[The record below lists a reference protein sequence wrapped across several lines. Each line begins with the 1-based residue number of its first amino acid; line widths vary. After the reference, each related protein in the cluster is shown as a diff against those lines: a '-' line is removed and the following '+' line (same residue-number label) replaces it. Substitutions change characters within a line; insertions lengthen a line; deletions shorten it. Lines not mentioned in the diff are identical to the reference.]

1 TENNPT
7 TRRDFL
13 KTSAVAGGVL
23 AANLTMLGNVHAD
36 GPDEIRVGLV
46 GCGGR
51 GTGAIEQCLRSG
63 RNIKLVAM
71 GDAFRDQLEGCL
83 ASLRRNNELREKID
97 CPAERQFV
105 GLNAYN
111 DVINN
116 CQLVLFATP
125 PGFRAI
131 HLRAAVAARKH
142 IFTEKPVAVDGPGVR
157 MCLQAFEDANR
168 HRLSIVAGTQR
179 RYQTGYLE
187 SMRRIHDGS
196 LGTILSARCYWNQ
209 GGIWER
215 TRTQQMT
222 EVEWQLRN
230 WYYYTWLCGD

>member
-1 TENNPT
+1 MTENKPT

-13 KTSAVAGGVL
+13 RTSAVAGGVL

-51 GTGAIEQCLRSG
+51 GTGAIEQCLRAG
-63 RNIKLVAM
+63 RNIKLVAL

-83 ASLRRNNELREKID
+83 ASLRRNNELRDKLD

-125 PGFRAI
+125 PGFRAM

-209 GGIWER
+209 GASGSAR
-215 TRTQQMT
+215 ARSK
-222 EVEWQLRN
+222 
-230 WYYYTWLCGD
+230 